1 MPRDAATQDYLDII
15 DNIRAQR
22 MSSISAELAK
32 PSPDEDVL
40 AALDFEFRQLDVDYD
55 ATEDGLLDEWHEE
68 RGGPDYG
75 DTEDAWHRDS
85 DY

>member
-22 MSSISAELAK
+22 MARISAELAK

-40 AALDFEFRQLDVDYD
+40 AALGFEFDQLDVDYD
-55 ATEDGLLDEWHEE
+55 AIEDVLLDEFHA
-68 RGGPDYG
+68 D
-75 DTEDAWHRDS
+75 DHSA
-85 DY
+85 